1 MTTRDSIHVTMTAQ
15 LRQAQVRQR
24 LEALAAQTALPT
36 AHLAGRAL
44 TIGLGHIEGDVRLIF
59 PTAGTSTFTGGASTD
74 PPAPSIAPAVDSA
87 EPPAEPSHTPAAP
100 KAEQPTAPAADVE
113 AVPTPRAH
121 RPRRVSSKDAACGLN
136 TTLGAFQAHIHRHPE
151 LKRHSKRV
159 GRAAMWDLAK
169 LRAEWGQ

>member
-1 MTTRDSIHVTMTAQ
+1 MTRDSIHVTMTAQ

-44 TIGLGHIEGDVRLIF
+44 AIGLGHLEGDLRLMF
-59 PTAGTSTFTGGASTD
+59 PTAGTSTFTSAASTD
-74 PPAPSIAPAVDSA
+74 PPAFPIAPAVDSA
-87 EPPAEPSHTPAAP
+87 APPAESSRAPAAP

-113 AVPTPRAH
+113 AGPTPRAA
-121 RPRRVSSKDAACGLN
+121 RPRLISSKDAACALN
-136 TTLGAFQAHIHRHPE
+136 RTIGAFQAHIHRHPD
-151 LKRHSKRV
+151 LKRHSKRA

>member
-44 TIGLGHIEGDVRLIF
+44 AIGLGHIEGDVRLIF

-74 PPAPSIAPAVDSA
+74 HLAPSIAPTVDNA
-87 EPPAEPSHTPAAP
+87 APPAEPSHTPAAP
-100 KAEQPTAPAADVE
+100 TAEQPTAPAAMVK
-113 AVPTPRAH
+113 AKPTPRAD
-121 RPRRVSSKDAACGLN
+121 RPTRISSQDAAAA
-136 TTLGAFQAHIHRHPE
+136 LGKSPAAFAQYLQRHPE
-151 LKRHSKRV
+151 LRRHCRKS
-159 GRAAMWDLAK
+159 GRSPMWDLAS
-169 LRAEWGQ
+169 LRAEWGK